1 MAKAPKMRAGGP
13 SWRPGD
19 PTLTVGEIAAR
30 LTPIAPDIEGTIS
43 KVRHWGR
50 EGLMIPVA
58 NRGEGTGRHRLYAEG
73 EVYAAAILMVTTGA
87 GMNVASTRFL
97 IDALRVAKYTLP
109 EWRKSRR
116 PLYLKI
122 DREASPR
129 SRTAVEFLHEPPGK
143 PESDLTIVIDLAR
156 LWTRIE

>member
-1 MAKAPKMRAGGP
+1 
-13 SWRPGD
+13 
-19 PTLTVGEIAAR
+19 
-30 LTPIAPDIEGTIS
+30 
-43 KVRHWGR
+43 
-50 EGLMIPVA
+50 
-58 NRGEGTGRHRLYAEG
+58 LYAEG

-97 IDALRVAKYTLP
+97 IDALTVAKYTLP

-129 SRTAVEFLHEPPGK
+129 SRTAVEILHEPPRK